1 MINEAK
7 ITVFV
12 GLRERYNNEPV
23 TVLTV
28 VKEFNKF

>member
-1 MINEAK
+1 MRNQPK
-7 ITVFV
+7 IAVFV
-12 GLRERYNNEPV
+12 GLRERNNNEPI